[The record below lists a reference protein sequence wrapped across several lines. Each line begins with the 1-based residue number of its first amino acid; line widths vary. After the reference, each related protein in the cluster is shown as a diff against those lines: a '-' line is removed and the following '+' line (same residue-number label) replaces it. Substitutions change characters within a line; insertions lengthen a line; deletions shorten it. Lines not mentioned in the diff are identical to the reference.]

1 MIRYRTI
8 EKLVNILASIIC
20 FIFFCIYNVIDY
32 FNSIFQFTPN
42 IPNSFISEEKWRK
55 RLRKLFTVYYRKDL
69 QQLIN
74 ACTTRD
80 IHVHISCYAIAQQ
93 LLGDQRSYIFQLLLL
108 YFHPNIR
115 YCRKNCL
122 PLSLCTIITK

>member
-1 MIRYRTI
+1 MKYKHFKQALLFKVGSFIM
-8 EKLVNILASIIC
+8 LLIISTT
-20 FIFFCIYNVIDY
+20 YSNLY
-32 FNSIFQFTPN
+32 QIFQIHLYQKKNGERDYASCLQSIT
-42 IPNSFISEEKWRK
+42 EK
-55 RLRKLFTVYYRKDL
+55 TS

-122 PLSLCTIITK
+122 PLWL